1 MSIATIDDQAT
12 MQEATE
18 LLFKHLS
25 PAKVARLMMLW
36 RVGSGDYVAER
47 RRLFKGETVDS
58 LFAQAKA
65 LETRPHRRTAKR
77 R

>member
-18 LLFKHLS
+18 LLFKHLPPS
-25 PAKVARLMMLW
+25 KVARLMMLW
-36 RVGSGDYVAER
+36 RVGSGDYTEER

-58 LFAQAKA
+58 LFAQAKT
-65 LETRPHRRTAKR
+65 LEKAPPRRAVKR

>member
-12 MQEATE
+12 VREATE
-18 LLFKHLS
+18 LLFKHLPPS
-25 PAKVARLMMLW
+25 KVARLMMLW
-36 RVGSGDYVAER
+36 RVGSGDYVEER
-47 RRLFKGETVDS
+47 SQFFKGETVDN

-65 LETRPHRRTAKR
+65 FEKPVPRRAAKR

>member
-12 MQEATE
+12 MQEARE
-18 LLFKHLS
+18 LLFKHLPPS
-25 PAKVARLMMLW
+25 KVARLMMLW
-36 RVGSGDYVAER
+36 RVGSGDYTEER
-47 RRLFKGETVDS
+47 RRLFKGKTVDS

-65 LETRPHRRTAKR
+65 LEKPTARRTAKR